1 MVNFYQVLGLR
12 RESGAE
18 EIRGAYRE
26 KAKETH
32 PDLGGDGALFLAV
45 KEAYEILRDP
55 EKRIEWERSY
65 RAFWEGKGAVLCLLC
80 FSATRKGGCCRV
92 CGEQSEAEAEP
103 FGGLRADL
111 LAILGAA
118 ATEIGARVGDEIAN
132 QTIRQVNRGL
142 SALGRSFARRK

>member
-45 KEAYEILRDP
+45 KEAYEILRAP
-55 EKRIEWERSY
+55 KKRIEWESRY

-92 CGEQSEAEAEP
+92 CGEQSEAEP